1 MQIMKM
7 VWKLQRLVN
16 TGLEYPVISTSI
28 QSLSATNFSYSL
40 FQSLRFSIF
49 QIQPVFL
56 TLAPQHEFCYL
67 KMSLLFLFLSL
78 AFLDWLLSVL
88 QRPFKC
94 HIFRVAFP
102 AVLTQISACSNV
114 PSLTAWS
121 FIRTGAVRQLSGQSS
136 CHIAALSVYWFEL
149 NGEKAASQAG
159 NGIYTNSCSN
169 EEWRMISWVF
179 V

>member
-1 MQIMKM
+1 MQVMKM

-16 TGLEYPVISTSI
+16 TGLDYPVISTSV
-28 QSLSATNFSYSL
+28 QPLSATNFSYSL
-40 FQSLRFSIF
+40 SQPLRFSIF
-49 QIQPVFL
+49 QIQPVL
-56 TLAPQHEFCYL
+56 LPLAPQHEFCYL

-78 AFLDWLLSVL
+78 AFLDWLLSML

-94 HIFRVAFP
+94 HIFRAAFP

-114 PSLTAWS
+114 SSLTAWELHKN
-121 FIRTGAVRQLSGQSS
+121 RGCETSGQSS